1 MVAHRCAINGVNGE
15 VNRDD
20 VGIKMNGD
28 NGIEVI
34 SRVDDEVNVNV
45 DDVGDGS
52 SNR

>member
-1 MVAHRCAINGVNGE
+1 MVAHRCPINGVNGE

-20 VGIKMNGD
+20 VGIKRNGD